1 MAMHKYAEPCGCEF
15 NAFDARLITP
25 CETHRTWAHSDKRL
39 TDFPEI
45 EQQVASGL
53 AGIIKLA
60 TYYKRMRG
68 E

>member
-1 MAMHKYAEPCGCEF
+1 MPKFADECGCEHD
-15 NAFDARLITP
+15 AFTARLITP
-25 CETHRTWAHSDKRL
+25 CEAHRTWAHSEKQL
-39 TDFPEI
+39 KDFPEI

-60 TYYKRMRG
+60 TDYKRMRG